1 MQNRKRS
8 MMVFY
13 ILEVHIYVDMDHEKK
28 GLRRRNTEVFA
39 LTKASFSNS
48 LADSSTSDDGI
59 RRRVS
64 FVLHTFVLYTE
75 GNTLIML
82 LAIQTQLSY

>member
-28 GLRRRNTEVFA
+28 GLRRIIEIPR
-39 LTKASFSNS
+39 
-48 LADSSTSDDGI
+48 I
-59 RRRVS
+59 
-64 FVLHTFVLYTE
+64 
-75 GNTLIML
+75 L
-82 LAIQTQLSY
+82 L